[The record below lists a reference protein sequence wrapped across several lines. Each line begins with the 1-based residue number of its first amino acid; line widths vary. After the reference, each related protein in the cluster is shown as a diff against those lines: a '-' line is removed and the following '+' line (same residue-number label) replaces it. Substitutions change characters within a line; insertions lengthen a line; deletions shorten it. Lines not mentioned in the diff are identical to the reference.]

1 MGCVEGIPQQ
11 YNVHCGDNF
20 ERLGL
25 LQSTICNGGLC
36 QFESPAST
44 GCTLSVDS
52 VNVMGTRTTM
62 HTDAIPNSE
71 YILLHAYDVLHIQCD
86 I

>member
-1 MGCVEGIPQQ
+1 MPSSTQAPISVPVGCVEGIAQQ
-11 YNVHCGDNF
+11 YNVRCGDNF

-25 LQSTICNGGLC
+25 LQSTICNGDMC

-52 VNVMGTRTTM
+52 VNVMGTRTTNQN
-62 HTDAIPNSE
+62 IPE
-71 YILLHAYDVLHIQCD
+71 C
-86 I
+86 

>member
-1 MGCVEGIPQQ
+1 MGCVEGIAQQ
-11 YNVHCGDNF
+11 YNVRCGDNF

-36 QFESPAST
+36 QFESSAIT

-52 VNVMGTRTTM
+52 VNVMDTHTTM
-62 HTDAIPNSE
+62 HTDAIPNSKTV
-71 YILLHAYDVLHIQCD
+71 YFVTCI
-86 I
+86 